1 MGASER
7 VSVDLV
13 STRAGYFSALC
24 HLSAV
29 LSLSRDSVENHEAV
43 KTQDERVL
51 AKAVG
56 SSSKPFGLKVVP
68 DPASPMGGVERLT
81 PLSSDLMFRIVFL
94 CTDPGHNS
102 KATRSRQ
109 FTFLSANV
117 ISAVVPFQN
126 STKAT
131 DDYKTASSSQVI
143 LSRHQRGAEHWRY

>member
-81 PLSSDLMFRIVFL
+81 PFEFRSDVSNCFSLHQPWSQFQGNQITSVYIF
-94 CTDPGHNS
+94 
-102 KATRSRQ
+102 KRQ
-109 FTFLSANV
+109 C
-117 ISAVVPFQN
+117 
-126 STKAT
+126 
-131 DDYKTASSSQVI
+131 
-143 LSRHQRGAEHWRY
+143 H